1 MANIFHYS
9 KVTLLIAKLPAR
21 NFPKTNTQKKYER
34 PIMHNDKKPQ
44 EKPANLKL
52 AIKRLLKSLAEYK
65 FWVILTIVLAIASTV
80 FAIVG
85 PKILGTITTDVATAL
100 MTAAKTQSAIVFNFD
115 SIAKTAL
122 FLLALYIFSLVTD
135 LLSNIIMSYVTK
147 KYTLK
152 LRAEI
157 SQKINTLPIRYFD
170 KHKFGDTLARVTND
184 VDTIATSLNQSL
196 SQMISSVVTVVGIL
210 IMMLS
215 ISWQLTLVAI
225 ATLPLSMGFIGII
238 TKKSQKFFKGV
249 QEQTADVTAQAEEVY
264 AGHSVVRAFNAGADM
279 EKKFY
284 QTSHNLQK
292 SSLKS
297 QFLSGLM
304 HPIMNFIG
312 NLGYVAVAI
321 VGGGLA
327 IDGKILLGDIQAFI
341 QYVSQFNQP
350 IAQVAQIANLLQS
363 TLAASD
369 RVFDFLEETNE
380 PTLEEY
386 LPMPKQIKGD
396 IEFRNVVF
404 QYDDA
409 DQPTINKLSFKVKAG
424 QKVAI
429 VGPTGAGKTTL
440 INLLMRFYDLDS
452 GQILLDGQDIA
463 QMKRSDIRQ
472 QFGMVL
478 QDTWLMS
485 DTLRNNLRYGK
496 PTATDAEIME
506 IAEAAGIKHLIE
518 SMPKG
523 LSAQIDE
530 DTESVS
536 VGEKQLLTVAR
547 AMLANAPM
555 MILDEAT
562 SNVDTRT
569 EEIIQRAMENLT
581 SGRTSFVIAHRLSTI
596 RDADLILVMNHGDV
610 IEQGTHKQL
619 IAQGGFYADLHN
631 SQFSEEA
638 E

>member
-1 MANIFHYS
+1 
-9 KVTLLIAKLPAR
+9 
-21 NFPKTNTQKKYER
+21 
-34 PIMHNDKKPQ
+34 MHNDKKPQ